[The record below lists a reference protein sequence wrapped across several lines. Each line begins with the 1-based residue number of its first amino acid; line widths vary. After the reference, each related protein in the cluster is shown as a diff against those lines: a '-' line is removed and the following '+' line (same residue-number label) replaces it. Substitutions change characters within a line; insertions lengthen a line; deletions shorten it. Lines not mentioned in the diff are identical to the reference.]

1 MTLLTASLFL
11 LCLLGLTGSAAFM
24 LLQRSPLHRL
34 YALLALS
41 LVGWVATLLLFTS
54 RTSPA
59 SLLWVGR
66 LNFAVVAV
74 AATAAFLF
82 VQELAGRKPGSTAL
96 LWTETLLL
104 FCATLLTGLVDRAE
118 TVRADQHV
126 TAYGVL
132 FPLYLL
138 HIVVLLGA
146 AVFIALRPMPTLS
159 MPTLSSRRALRL
171 VGWGILAA
179 AAVGLVTNALLPS
192 VYGDFHWIA
201 VGPLSTLLFLGAVG
215 YAVFAYHL
223 FSVRLILRK
232 AVVLAGVV
240 TLMLELYQGAVAAL
254 ARILPVGDASHL
266 HLAATGVALA
276 VNAFTQQ
283 SVRKW
288 LEKRIDGLFSR
299 SSKLGNS
306 RHRGNSEPWRQVNHQ
321 EAVAVPKSH
330 NATNP

>member
-1 MTLLTASLFL
+1 VLFQ
-11 LCLLGLTGSAAFM
+11 CP
-24 LLQRSPLHRL
+24 RSPLHRL

-66 LNFAVVAV
+66 LNFAVVVV
-74 AATAAFLF
+74 ATTSAFLF
-82 VQELAGRKPGSTAL
+82 VQELAGRKPSGTAL
-96 LWTETLLL
+96 LWLRILLWAETLLL
-104 FCATLLTGLVDRAE
+104 FCATLLTGLVDKAE
-118 TVRADQHV
+118 TVQAGQHE
-126 TAYGVL
+126 TAYSTL

-138 HIVVLLGA
+138 HIVVLLSA
-146 AVFIALRPMPTLS
+146 AVFIALSSTSPLA
-159 MPTLSSRRALRL
+159 SRRALRL

-179 AAVGLVTNALLPS
+179 AAVGLITNALLPS
-192 VYGDFHWIA
+192 VYGDFRWIA

-215 YAVFAYHL
+215 YAVFAFHL
-223 FSVRLILRK
+223 FSVRVILRK

-254 ARILPVGDASHL
+254 ARILPVGDAGHL

-288 LEKRIDGLFSR
+288 LEKQIDGLFSR
-299 SSKLGNS
+299 FAGSGVSHHLDAAQHRTARKENLSPARKENLSPARKENLTHATGHS
-306 RHRGNSEPWRQVNHQ
+306 RS
-321 EAVAVPKSH
+321 
-330 NATNP
+330 

>member
-1 MTLLTASLFL
+1 MILLTASLFL
-11 LCLLGLTGSAAFM
+11 LCLLGLTGSAAFV
-24 LLQRSPLHRL
+24 LFQRPRSPLHRL

-54 RTSPA
+54 RTLPV

-66 LNFAVVAV
+66 LNFAVVVV

-96 LWTETLLL
+96 LWAETILL
-104 FCATLLTGLVDRAE
+104 ASVTLLTGLVDRAE
-118 TVRADQHV
+118 TVQAGQHV
-126 TAYGVL
+126 TAYGLL

-146 AVFIALRPMPTLS
+146 AVFIALRS
-159 MPTLSSRRALRL
+159 MPPVPERRALRL

-179 AAVGLVTNALLPS
+179 ATVGLVTNALLHS
-192 VYGDFHWIA
+192 VYGDFRWIA

-215 YAVFAYHL
+215 YAVFVFHL
-223 FSVRLILRK
+223 FSVRVIIRK
-232 AVVLAGVV
+232 AVVLAGMV

-254 ARILPVGDASHL
+254 ARVLPVGDVGHL

-283 SVRKW
+283 PLRKW
-288 LEKRIDGLFSR
+288 LEKLIDGLFPHSLKLRGGQRTGSEAYRHSSR
-299 SSKLGNS
+299 S
-306 RHRGNSEPWRQVNHQ
+306 Q
-321 EAVAVPKSH
+321 AVVVPKPH
-330 NATNP
+330 NVTSP